1 MVKIEDL
8 IFRYPKSAVDTLK
21 HLNFEIGSGEI
32 FGFLGPSGSGKSTTQ
47 KILYKIL
54 SNYSGHISIDGK
66 NLKAW
71 DNSYYENIGVGFEL
85 PNHYLK
91 LTGAEN
97 LDLFMS
103 FYNKKR
109 KKSLEQLFE
118 LVDLK
123 NAIHQPV
130 ESYSKGMRVRLNF
143 LRAIQHDPAILF
155 FDEPTSGLDPINAQK
170 IKQHILELNRSGKT
184 IFITTHSMEAADQL
198 CNRVAFMEAGELLAI
213 DTPQNFKNKYGK
225 SAVKV
230 TMKAGEVAE
239 FPLDGL
245 GDNMTFA
252 EFIKKGEVNKIH
264 TMEATL
270 EEVFI
275 SITGKKLTV

>member
-1 MVKIEDL
+1 MIKIEDL
-8 IFRYPKSAVDTLK
+8 VFRYPKSDANTLN
-21 HLNFEIGSGEI
+21 HLNFQIGSGEI

-54 SNYSGHISIDGK
+54 ANYSGHVSIDGK
-66 NLKAW
+66 DLKVW
-71 DNSYYENIGVGFEL
+71 DKSYYENIGVGFEL

-103 FYNKKR
+103 FYKGKR
-109 KKSLEQLFE
+109 TKTIEQLFE
-118 LVDLK
+118 IVDLK
-123 NAIHQPV
+123 SAIHQPV

-143 LRAIQHDPAILF
+143 LRAIQHDPDILF
-155 FDEPTSGLDPINAQK
+155 FDEPTTGLDPINAQK
-170 IKQHILELNRSGKT
+170 IKQHILELNKAGKT
-184 IFITTHSMEAADQL
+184 IFITTHSMETADQL
-198 CNRVAFMEAGELLAI
+198 CDRVAFIAEGELLAI
-213 DTPQNFKNKYGK
+213 DAPQNFKNKFGK

-230 TMKAGEVAE
+230 TLNTGEIGE
-239 FPLDGL
+239 FPLVGL
-245 GDNMTFA
+245 GENLVFS
-252 EFIKKGEVNKIH
+252 EFIKRGEVNKIH

-275 SITGKKLTV
+275 NITGKKLTI